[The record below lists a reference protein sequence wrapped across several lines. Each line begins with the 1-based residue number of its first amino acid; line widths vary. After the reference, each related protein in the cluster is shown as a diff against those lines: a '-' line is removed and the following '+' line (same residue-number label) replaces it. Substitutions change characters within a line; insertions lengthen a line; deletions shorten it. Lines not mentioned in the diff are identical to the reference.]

1 MGKKTPGNWI
11 MATITPGV
19 TADQTA
25 QGQVGAPCRAM
36 LLKRA
41 RDFLRALSSSAAGS
55 EPVSKRALAR
65 NPWSWPWLT
74 VQRNFVP
81 PASMPP

>member
-36 LLKRA
+36 LLKR
-41 RDFLRALSSSAAGS
+41 L
-55 EPVSKRALAR
+55 
-65 NPWSWPWLT
+65 
-74 VQRNFVP
+74 
-81 PASMPP
+81 